1 MTLLST
7 RSVRDTTGRRRTDDG
22 WIHDGAR
29 ELRRYA
35 SPNPIDVDNLLAL
48 MGFDSSVNAYQPFAN
63 FMDLFRLK
71 GRISE
76 DGLMLENGDVQLA
89 AKLEYA
95 AKQLLSIVD
104 ARDFAGFK
112 IPDALKEN

>member
-1 MTLLST
+1 
-7 RSVRDTTGRRRTDDG
+7 
-22 WIHDGAR
+22 
-29 ELRRYA
+29 
-35 SPNPIDVDNLLAL
+35 
-48 MGFDSSVNAYQPFAN
+48 
-63 FMDLFRLK
+63 MDLFRLK